1 MPGVSKASPAQQG
14 TKSAGPKQQQHQGPR
29 KPQQQQQPA
38 RPVETPEEAAARQAA
53 EEKRIA
59 EETARLEALRLQ
71 AEETARKAAE
81 AEALRLAEEA
91 RRLAEEEAKKSAEQ
105 KDCERVILV
114 LQDKKATAEQKEAVL
129 HELSSFIK
137 GPKSHSYEA
146 FIVKQ
151 VLVVLLETFDDKA
164 ASVRTA
170 ADLVG
175 QAIIASICPHATNT
189 VVHAL
194 FQGMHNDSKWRTKAA
209 SLQLLIALA
218 TVAPMQISHCLPDI
232 IPIVVSI
239 MWDTKAEVKAAA
251 KQALKAVCNSV
262 SNRDIIP
269 FLPAL
274 ERAMVTIEE
283 VPECIQALASTTFV
297 QTVDGASLSVIV
309 PLLVRGFAEKKT
321 AIKRQCCVIV
331 SNMSKLVEDA
341 VEAAPFLPELLPA
354 LERASDEISDP
365 EARAV
370 ATRAHDQ
377 LVKISHAAK
386 HGLKMRAEQPVAL
399 LNAIHTSIGAGLS
412 DQMKGTLEYVSLLC
426 GSLVN
431 SKAFN
436 QDTVNKFIRPYFDAC
451 VNEAASATCASLVAQ
466 WAKYEADNLE
476 VEDTE
481 EGEEL
486 CNCKFTLAYGSKVL
500 LHNTDIR
507 LMRGKRYGLLGGNDS
522 GKSTLLRA
530 ISNHQ
535 IDGFPPESELRTVL
549 VEADIQGEMSHLA
562 CLDYVFEDD
571 RIKHCGA
578 PREEVARVMSSVGFT
593 DKMLREP
600 ISSLS
605 GGWRMKLALARA
617 MLQNADILLLDEP
630 TNHLDVINVAWVQS
644 YLNSLTDV
652 TSIIVSHDSGLLDKC
667 CTHIL
672 QIEDLKL
679 HIHRGNLTE
688 FVKKVPAAMSFFS
701 LKASKFKFKF
711 PQPGYLEGVKSKG
724 KALMKMEGISF
735 TYPGNDKPT
744 ISEITV
750 QVSLSSRVA
759 CVGVNGA
766 GKSTLIKI
774 LTGQLEAQTGNVW
787 KHPNCRVA
795 YVAQHAFHHIEKH
808 LSKTANEYIRW
819 RYENGEDKEGL
830 EKVTMVMTV
839 EEEALCKRPIT
850 VDVEIDGKLTK
861 PKRVVDRLSGARHN
875 GKKGFEYEVMWVGLS
890 MDANM
895 WLPQAQL
902 EEMGFTKIMK
912 VIDAKLEAREG
923 LYARP
928 LTQENVERHL
938 EDVGLDREFGTHNRM
953 AALSGGQKVKIVL
966 AAAMWNQPHILILD
980 EPTNYLDRDSLG
992 ALAGAIREYE
1002 GGVVMITH
1010 NNEFCSSLCPE
1021 TWVVEAGKLNCKGD
1035 PEWMAMAVREKAT
1048 EFKAIEEMVDAN
1060 GNVIKVKQPK
1070 KTLSRK
1076 ERMARD
1082 KRRKAAAELGETIS
1096 ESEDDE

>member
-1 MPGVSKASPAQQG
+1 MPGVQKGSGQVKGQNQRQ
-14 TKSAGPKQQQHQGPR
+14 T
-29 KPQQQQQPA
+29 PA
-38 RPVETPEEAAARQAA
+38 RTAPVKETPEEAAARKAA
-53 EEKRIA
+53 EEQKVA
-59 EETARLEALRLQ
+59 EETARLQALKLEKEAAAKV
-71 AEETARKAAE
+71 AEEAAKAAAE
-81 AEALRLAEEA
+81 AEAKAAAEA
-91 RRLAEEEAKKSAEQ
+91 EAKKSAEQ
-105 KDCERVILV
+105 KDAERIVKILN
-114 LQDKKATAEQKEAVL
+114 DKKSTAEAKAAAIAEVDGFVKSAASRAYESYIINIVFPALMEA
-129 HELSSFIK
+129 
-137 GPKSHSYEA
+137 
-146 FIVKQ
+146 
-151 VLVVLLETFDDKA
+151 FDDKA
-164 ASVRTA
+164 APVRTA
-170 ADLVG
+170 AETLAKAVV
-175 QAIIASICPHATNT
+175 ASMCPHATNT
-189 VVHAL
+189 LLHIL
-194 FQGMHNDSKWRTKAA
+194 FKGLENDIKWRIKQTTLNILT
-209 SLQLLIALA
+209 SLS
-218 TVAPMQISHCLPDI
+218 VANPLQISHALPEI
-232 IPIVVSI
+232 IPVVVAV
-239 MWDTKAEVKAAA
+239 MWDTKAEVKSAA
-251 KQALKAVCNSV
+251 KETLKNVCSV
-262 SNRDIIP
+262 VQNRDIIP

-274 ERAMVTIEE
+274 QSAMVQINE

-309 PLLVRGFAEKKT
+309 PLLVRGFSEPKT

-331 SNMSKLVEDA
+331 ANMSKLVEDP
-341 VEAAPFLPELLPA
+341 VEAAPFLPELLPC
-354 LERASDEISDP
+354 LLRASDEISDP

-370 ATRAHDQ
+370 ATKAHGQ
-377 LVKISHAAK
+377 LSKISENAQ
-386 HGLKMRAEQPVAL
+386 HGIKMRKEQPAAL
-399 LNAIHTSIGAGLS
+399 HKAIHEAIAGSLTPA
-412 DQMKGTLEYVSLLC
+412 MEPTLVYVSNLC

-436 QDTVNKFIRPYFDAC
+436 KETVAKFIRPFFDA
-451 VNEAASATCASLVAQ
+451 VINNAELTQKATDTLVEKWAQ
-466 WAKYEADNLE
+466 YEADNQE
-476 VEDTE
+476 VEEVE

-500 LHNTDIR
+500 LHNTD
-507 LMRGKRYGLLGGNDS
+507 LKLLRGKRYGLLGGNDS

-530 ISNHQ
+530 IANHQ
-535 IDGFPPESELRTVL
+535 VDGFPPESELRTVL

-562 CLDYVFEDD
+562 CLDYVFEDP

-578 PREEVARVMSSVGFT
+578 SREQVATIMSSVGFT
-593 DKMLREP
+593 EKMLRDP

-672 QIEDLKL
+672 QIENLKL
-679 HIHRGNLTE
+679 HLHKGNLSE

-701 LKASKFKFKF
+701 LKESKFKFKF

-724 KALMKMEGISF
+724 KALMKMNDVAF

-744 ISEITV
+744 ISGITV

-766 GKSTLIKI
+766 GKSTMIKL
-774 LTGQLEAQTGNVW
+774 LTGQLEPQTGLVW
-787 KHPNCRVA
+787 KHPNARIA

-808 LSKTANEYIRW
+808 LTKTANEYIRW

-830 EKVTMVMTV
+830 EKVTLQVTP
-839 EEEALCKRPIT
+839 EEEALMKKPVT
-850 VDVEIDGKLTK
+850 VDVLNEKGDIIKS
-861 PKRVVDRLSGARHN
+861 KRVVDRLSGARRS
-875 GKKGFEYEVMWVGLS
+875 GKKEYEYEIMWVGLT

-895 WLPQAQL
+895 YLPLSQL
-902 EEMGFTKIMK
+902 EEMGFGKMCK
-912 VIDAKLEAREG
+912 VIDAKIEAREG
-923 LYARP
+923 QYARA
-928 LTQENVERHL
+928 LTQENVEKHL

-1010 NNEFCSSLCPE
+1010 NNEFCSTLCPE
-1021 TWVVEAGKLNCKGD
+1021 TWVLENGRLDCKGD

-1048 EFKAIEEMVDAN
+1048 EFKAMEEMVDAN

-1070 KTLSRK
+1070 KQLSRK
-1076 ERMARD
+1076 EKMARD
-1082 KRRKAAAELGETIS
+1082 KRKKQAMELGEPFS
-1096 ESEDDE
+1096 ESEEDE

>member
-1 MPGVSKASPAQQG
+1 MPGVSKQSAPAHQG
-14 TKSAGPKQQQHQGPR
+14 KGGARSAGPVKGQAAQAP
-29 KPQQQQQPA
+29 KK
-38 RPVETPEEAAARQAA
+38 VETPEEVAARQAA
-53 EEKRIA
+53 EAQRVA
-59 EETARLEALRLQ
+59 EETARLAALKLVQEEAAKKAAEEAAAKQ
-71 AEETARKAAE
+71 AEEARLLAE
-81 AEALRLAEEA
+81 AEA
-91 RRLAEEEAKKSAEQ
+91 KKPAEQ
-105 KDCERVILV
+105 RDAERIVKV
-114 LQDKKATAEQKEAVL
+114 LTDKKATAEAKEATL
-129 HELSSFIK
+129 TELSSFIK
-137 GPKSHSYEA
+137 GPKSRAYEA
-146 FIVKQ
+146 FVVRIV
-151 VLVVLLETFDDKA
+151 LPVLLDTFDDKA
-164 ASVRTA
+164 ANVRTA
-170 ADLVG
+170 ADLVS
-175 QAIIASICPHATNT
+175 QAIVASVSPHATHT
-189 VVHAL
+189 IVHIL
-194 FQGMHNDSKWRTKAA
+194 FKGMDNDAKWRTKLA
-209 SLQLLIALA
+209 SINMLIALSL
-218 TVAPMQISHCLPDI
+218 VAPLQISACLPDI
-232 IPIVVSI
+232 IPIVVGV
-239 MWDTKAEVKAAA
+239 MWDTKTEVKTAA
-251 KQALKAVCNSV
+251 KQALKQVCSVV

-274 ERAMVTIEE
+274 ESAMVSMDE
-283 VPECIQALASTTFV
+283 VPECIHALASTTFV

-331 SNMSKLVEDA
+331 NNMSKLVEDP

-370 ATRAHDQ
+370 ATKAHEH
-377 LVKISHAAK
+377 LLKISHSAE
-386 HGLKMRAEQPVAL
+386 HGLKLRREQPTAL
-399 LNAIHTSIGAGLS
+399 LNAIHAAIGAGLT
-412 DQMKGTLEYVSLLC
+412 DQMKPTLEYVTLLC
-426 GSLVN
+426 ASLVN
-431 SKAFN
+431 SHAFN
-436 QDTVNKFIRPYFDAC
+436 TDTVNKFVRPFFDVC
-451 VNEAASATCASLVAQ
+451 VSGDAAASTCASLVSQ
-466 WAKYEADNLE
+466 WAKYEADNQE
-476 VEDTE
+476 VEELED
-481 EGEEL
+481 GEEL

-500 LHNTDIR
+500 LHNTDLR
-507 LMRGKRYGLLGGNDS
+507 LIRGKRYGLLGGNDS

-530 ISNHQ
+530 IANHQ

-562 CLDYVFEDD
+562 CLDYVMENEA
-571 RIKHCGA
+571 IKKCGA
-578 PREEVARVMSSVGFT
+578 AREEVARVMSSVGFT
-593 DKMLREP
+593 EKMLRDP
-600 ISSLS
+600 ITSLS

-672 QIEDLKL
+672 QIENLKL
-679 HIHRGNLTE
+679 HLHKGNLSE
-688 FVKKVPAAMSFFS
+688 FVKKVPSAMSFFS
-701 LKASKFKFKF
+701 LKETKFKFKF

-808 LSKTANEYIRW
+808 LGKTANEYIRW

-830 EKVTMVMTV
+830 EKVTMVMTA
-839 EEEALCKRPIT
+839 EEEALCKKPIM
-850 VDVEIDGKLTK
+850 VDVVDEKEKVTK
-861 PKRVVDRLSGARHN
+861 QKRVVDRLSGSRRN
-875 GKKGFEYEVMWVGLS
+875 GKKGFEYEVIFVGLS

-895 WLPQAQL
+895 YLPQAQL
-902 EEMGFTKIMK
+902 EEMGFAKLMK

-923 LYARP
+923 LYARA
-928 LTQENVERHL
+928 LTQENVEKHL
-938 EDVGLDREFGTHNRM
+938 EDVGLEREYGTHNRM

-1021 TWVVEAGKLNCKGD
+1021 TWVLENGKLDCQGD
-1035 PEWMAMAVREKAT
+1035 PEWMLNATKERTT
-1048 EFKAIEEMVDAN
+1048 EFKAIEEMVDGN

-1070 KTLSRK
+1070 KVLSRK

-1082 KRRKAAAELGETIS
+1082 KRRKAAIELGETIS

>member
-1 MPGVSKASPAQQG
+1 MPGVSKVSSSQPKGGA
-14 TKSAGPKQQQHQGPR
+14 KSQGPQ
-29 KPQQQQQPA
+29 KQSQGAKAQAAPA
-38 RPVETPEEAAARQAA
+38 AALTPEELAAQQAA
-53 EEKRIA
+53 EQQRVA
-59 EETARLEALRLQ
+59 EETARLEALKL
-71 AEETARKAAE
+71 EEEAAAKKAAE
-81 AEALRLAEEA
+81 DLAA
-91 RRLAEEEAKKSAEQ
+91 EEAKKSAEQ
-105 KDCERVILV
+105 KDVERINLV
-114 LQDKKATAEQKEAVL
+114 LSNKKATAEQKEAAL
-129 HELSSFIK
+129 NELASFIK
-137 GPKSHSYEA
+137 GANSRGYEA
-146 FIVKQ
+146 HIVK
-151 VLVVLLETFDDKA
+151 LSLPVLLETFDDKA
-164 ASVRTA
+164 EKVRLL
-170 ADLVG
+170 ADTVG
-175 QAIIASICPHATNT
+175 QALVAALSPHGSYT
-189 VVHAL
+189 VVHIL
-194 FQGMHNDSKWRTKAA
+194 FGGMHNDAKWRTKLA
-209 SLQLLIALA
+209 SVNLLTALSV
-218 TVAPMQISHCLPDI
+218 VAPHQISACLPDI
-232 IPIVVSI
+232 IPVVVGV
-239 MWDTKAEVKAAA
+239 MWDTKVEVKTAAR
-251 KQALKAVCNSV
+251 QALKAVCGVV

-274 ERAMVTIEE
+274 ESAMISMDE
-283 VPECIQALASTTFV
+283 VPECIHALASTTFV

-309 PLLVRGFAEKKT
+309 PLLVRGFGEKKA

-341 VEAAPFLPELLPA
+341 VEASPFLPELLPA
-354 LERASDEISDP
+354 LLRASDEISDP

-370 ATRAHDQ
+370 ATRAHEQ
-377 LVKISHAAK
+377 LLKISHSAQ
-386 HGLKMRAEQPVAL
+386 HGMKLRAEQPAAL
-399 LNAIHTSIGAGLS
+399 LNAIHTSIGAALN
-412 DQMKGTLEYVSLLC
+412 DQMKPTLEYVSNLC

-431 SKAFN
+431 AKAFN
-436 QDTVNKFIRPYFDAC
+436 KETVNKFIRPFFDAC
-451 VNEAASATCASLVAQ
+451 VKNEAAATAACASLVEK
-466 WAKYEADNLE
+466 WASYEADNQEAVE
-476 VEDTE
+476 VE

-500 LHNTDIR
+500 LHNTDLR
-507 LMRGKRYGLLGGNDS
+507 LIRGKRYGLLGGNDS

-530 ISNHQ
+530 IANHQ
-535 IDGFPPESELRTVL
+535 IDGFPPESDLRTVL

-562 CLDYVFEDD
+562 CLDYVVEDE
-571 RIKHCGA
+571 RIKKCGA
-578 PREEVARVMSSVGFT
+578 PREEVSRVMLSVGFT
-593 DKMLREP
+593 EKMLRDP

-605 GGWRMKLALARA
+605 GGWRMKLALSRA

-630 TNHLDVINVAWVQS
+630 TNHLDVLNVAWVQS

-652 TSIIVSHDSGLLDKC
+652 TSIIVSHDSGLLNKC

-672 QIEDLKL
+672 QIENLKL
-679 HIHRGNLTE
+679 HMHKGNLSD
-688 FVKKVPAAMSFFS
+688 FVKKVPSAMSFFS
-701 LKASKFKFKF
+701 LKETKLKFKF
-711 PQPGYLEGVKSKG
+711 PQPGFLEGVKSKG
-724 KALMKMEGISF
+724 KALMKMVKISF
-735 TYPGNDKPT
+735 TYPGNEKPT
-744 ISEITV
+744 ISDITV

-774 LTGQLEAQTGNVW
+774 LTGQLEAQTGDVW

-830 EKVTMVMTV
+830 EKVTLVMSK
-839 EEEALCKRPIT
+839 EEEELCKKPIM
-850 VDVEIDGKLTK
+850 VDVTDEKDKVTK
-861 PKRVVDRLSGARHN
+861 QKRVVDRLSGARRN

-890 MDANM
+890 MDLNM

-902 EEMGFTKIMK
+902 EEMGFTKMMK
-912 VIDAKLEAREG
+912 IIDAKLEAREG

-928 LTQENVERHL
+928 LTQENVEKHL
-938 EDVGLDREFGTHNRM
+938 EDVGLDREFGTHNRI

-992 ALAGAIREYE
+992 ALAGAITEYE

-1021 TWVVEAGKLNCKGD
+1021 TWVLENGKLDCKGD
-1035 PEWMAMAVREKAT
+1035 PEWMSTISKEKVT

-1082 KRRKAAAELGETIS
+1082 KRRKAAQELGETIS

>member
-1 MPGVSKASPAQQG
+1 MPGVSKASP
-14 TKSAGPKQQQHQGPR
+14 SAKGQKQQSQQGPR
-29 KPQQQQQPA
+29 KPQQAQAA
-38 RPVETPEEAAARQAA
+38 RPAETPEETAAREAA
-53 EEKRIA
+53 EQQRIA

-71 AEETARKAAE
+71 NEEASRKAAE
-81 AEALRLAEEA
+81 EEALRQAEEA
-91 RRLAEEEAKKSAEQ
+91 RRLVEEEAKKSSEQ
-105 KDCERVILV
+105 KDCERIVKS
-114 LQDKKATAEQKEAVL
+114 LQDKKASTEQKEAAL
-129 HELSSFIK
+129 QELASFSK
-137 GPKSHSYEA
+137 GPKSHAYES
-146 FIVKQ
+146 FVVKIVFPA
-151 VLVVLLETFDDKA
+151 LLDVFDDKA
-164 ASVRTA
+164 ASVRNAVDT
-170 ADLVG
+170 VC
-175 QAIIASICPHATNT
+175 QAIIAGICPHATHT
-189 VVHAL
+189 VVHIL
-194 FQGMHNDSKWRTKAA
+194 FTGMHNEAKWRTKHA
-209 SLQLLIALA
+209 SIQLLIALT
-218 TVAPMQISHCLPDI
+218 TVAPHQISACLPDI
-232 IPIVVSI
+232 IPIVI
-239 MWDTKAEVKAAA
+239 GLMWDTKAEVKTSA
-251 KQALKAVCNSV
+251 KQALKAVCSAV

-274 ERAMVTIEE
+274 ESAMISIDE

-370 ATRAHDQ
+370 ATRAHEQ
-377 LVKISHAAK
+377 LLKISHSAK
-386 HGLKMRAEQPVAL
+386 HGLKLRAEQPAAL
-399 LNAIHTSIGAGLS
+399 LNAIHTSIGAALTE
-412 DQMKGTLEYVSLLC
+412 QMKFTLEYVSLLC

-431 SKAFN
+431 AKAFN
-436 QDTVNKFIRPYFDAC
+436 QETVNKFIRPYFDAC
-451 VNEAASATCASLVAQ
+451 VHGSDAATAACASLVAQ
-466 WAKYEADNLE
+466 WGKYELDNQE
-476 VEDTE
+476 EEDTE

-500 LHNTDIR
+500 LHNTELKLI
-507 LMRGKRYGLLGGNDS
+507 RGKRYGLLGGNDS
-522 GKSTLLRA
+522 GKSTLLRSIA
-530 ISNHQ
+530 NHQ

-562 CLDYVFEDD
+562 CLDYVYEDE

-593 DKMLREP
+593 EKMLRDP
-600 ISSLS
+600 ITSLS
-605 GGWRMKLALARA
+605 GGWRMKLALGRA

-672 QIEDLKL
+672 QIDSLKL

-701 LKASKFKFKF
+701 LKESKLKFKF
-711 PQPGYLEGVKSKG
+711 PQPGFLEGVKSKG
-724 KALMKMEGISF
+724 KALMKMEKISF

-744 ISEITV
+744 ISDITV

-787 KHPNCRVA
+787 KHANCRVA

-808 LSKTANEYIRW
+808 LGKTANEYIRW

-830 EKVTMVMTV
+830 EKVTMVMTA
-839 EEEALCKRPIT
+839 EEEELCKKPIM
-850 VDVEIDGKLTK
+850 VDVTDEKDRITK
-861 PKRVVDRLSGARHN
+861 QKRVVDRLSGSRRN

-912 VIDAKLEAREG
+912 IIDAKLEAREG

-928 LTQENVERHL
+928 LTQDNVEKHL
-938 EDVGLDREFGTHNRM
+938 EDVGLDREFGTHNRI

-1010 NNEFCSSLCPE
+1010 NNEFCSTLCPE
-1021 TWVVEAGKLNCKGD
+1021 TWVLEHGKLDCKGD
-1035 PEWMAMAVREKAT
+1035 PEWMAMAVKDKVT

-1060 GNVIKVKQPK
+1060 GNVIKVKQAK

-1082 KRRKAAAELGETIS
+1082 KRRKAAQELGETIS